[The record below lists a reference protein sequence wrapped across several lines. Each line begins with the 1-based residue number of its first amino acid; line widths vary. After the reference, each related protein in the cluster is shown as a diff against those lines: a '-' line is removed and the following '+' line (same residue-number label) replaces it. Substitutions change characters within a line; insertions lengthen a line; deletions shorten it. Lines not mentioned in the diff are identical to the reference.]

1 MLLNIIVTLIDIL
14 IDCHIAVGLNT
25 ILKNTIVWLDFIGAL
40 TDIEIFYHFSMVMQ
54 TEFFIYKCLT
64 NKLIFQ
70 IIPWRVFVVNCAQI
84 WPNMMS
90 MRYSTNCEGKCS
102 TLRTNSISS
111 INDRN

>member
-14 IDCHIAVGLNT
+14 IDCHIAVGLNA
-25 ILKNTIVWLDFIGAL
+25 ILKNTIVLLDFIGTL
-40 TDIEIFYHFSMVMQ
+40 MVMQ

-90 MRYSTNCEGKCS
+90 MCYSTNCEGKCS
-102 TLRTNSISS
+102 TL
-111 INDRN
+111 

>member
-25 ILKNTIVWLDFIGAL
+25 ILKNTIVLLDFIGTL
-40 TDIEIFYHFSMVMQ
+40 MVMQ

-64 NKLIFQ
+64 KKLIFQ